1 MRSTRRRST
10 KRQFRELGLVL
21 LAALVLCGATPAEE
35 KRIAIFSPLTSF
47 TLPVVE
53 RDGRDFVGLVE
64 VLEPLGTVAATKEGS
79 KWKLRF
85 EQHDAEFLNGQ
96 ARAKIDG
103 QNFDLSA
110 PFHLENGRGL
120 VPVAALGTL
129 VGEITGVKPI
139 VFHEESRRL
148 FVGKVAVRFTEEL
161 RKDTPPVLVLNFT
174 SPASPTIAS
183 EPGKVRLTFT
193 REPIMPPPATSL
205 KFDDPVIL
213 STQYEEANGVAVL
226 TVQTM
231 TPLLANFSNE
241 GRTLTLSRA
250 PLVKAATAPP
260 AAPAGGSSSGTP
272 GTPLASG
279 TVEVPA
285 GSQTA
290 GNVAGNVP
298 DNGLR
303 HFFAVIDAAHGGT
316 ERGAGL
322 SDELPERDVCLSF
335 ARHLLKELQARGIS
349 ALILRDSDATL
360 SLDQRASLTNSAHP
374 AIYIVL
380 HAATQGQAVRV
391 YTALIPYSGN
401 AVGAF
406 QPWEAAQAP
415 YIRTAVVA
423 ATSVAAELRKHN
435 IPARVLSAPLRPLN
449 NVVAAALA
457 VEVSSPDDDLADL
470 VAPSYQ
476 QSVAAGIA
484 DGIAVVRPQLEAG
497 R

>member
-1 MRSTRRRST
+1 MRST
-10 KRQFRELGLVL
+10 KRRSRELGLVL
-21 LAALVLCGATPAEE
+21 LAALVLCGAALAEE

-47 TLPVVE
+47 TLPVME
-53 RDGRDFVGLVE
+53 RDNRDFVGLVE

-96 ARAKIDG
+96 TRAKIDG

-110 PFHLENGRGL
+110 PFRLENGRGL
-120 VPVAALGTL
+120 VPVASLGTL
-129 VGEITGVKPI
+129 VAEITGTKPI

-161 RKDTPPVLVLNFT
+161 RKETPPVLVLNFT

-193 REPIMPPPATSL
+193 REPIMPPPATLL
-205 KFDDPVIL
+205 KFDDQVIL
-213 STQYEEANGVAVL
+213 STQYEETNGVAVL

-250 PLVKAATAPP
+250 PLVKAAAAPP
-260 AAPAGGSSSGTP
+260 ATQAGAPSTTA

-290 GNVAGNVP
+290 GNVAGNVS

-322 SDELPERDVCLSF
+322 SDALPERDVCLSF

-349 ALILRDSDATL
+349 ALILRDSDTTL
-360 SLDQRASLTNSAHP
+360 SLDQRASLANSAHP

-380 HAATQGQAVRV
+380 HAASQGQGVRV

-423 ATSVAAELRKHN
+423 ATSVAAELRKHD

>member
-1 MRSTRRRST
+1 MRSTRRRGRG
-10 KRQFRELGLVL
+10 KCWLLVV
-21 LAALVLCGATPAEE
+21 AMVLCGAAGAEE
-35 KRIAIFSPLTSF
+35 KRIAVFSPLTSF
-47 TLPVVE
+47 THPVVE
-53 RDGRDFVGLVE
+53 RDGHDSVGLVE
-64 VLEPLGTVAATKEGS
+64 VLEPLGTVAAIKEGS

-103 QNFDLSA
+103 KNFDLSA
-110 PFHLENGRGL
+110 PFRLENGRGL
-120 VPVAALGTL
+120 VPVASLGTL
-129 VGEITGVKPI
+129 VAEITGTKPI

-193 REPIMPPPATSL
+193 REPIMPPPDRLL
-205 KFDDPVIL
+205 KFDDPVIV
-213 STQYEEANGVAVL
+213 SAQYEEANGVAVL
-226 TVQTM
+226 TIQTM

-250 PLVKAATAPP
+250 PLVKAVAPP
-260 AAPAGGSSSGTP
+260 AAQAGAPATGAP

-279 TVEVPA
+279 TVEVP
-285 GSQTA
+285 
-290 GNVAGNVP
+290 VLPPPP

-322 SDELPERDVCLSF
+322 SDELPEKDVCLSF

-349 ALILRDSDATL
+349 ALILRDSDTTL
-360 SLDQRASLTNSAHP
+360 SLDQRASLANSAHP

-380 HAATQGQAVRV
+380 HAASQGRGVRV

-423 ATSVAAELRKHN
+423 AKSVGAELRKRN

-457 VEVSSPDDDLADL
+457 VEVAPPDDDLIDL